1 MVTPAAERK
10 AVAHLREGFEM
21 SERRACKAIGCCRMS
36 MRYKTTRADDA
47 ALRQRMKAIA
57 HERRRFGYRRLH
69 VLLKREGYMIN
80 HKKLFRLYREEKLAV
95 RRRGGRKRA
104 IGTRAPMA
112 VPMAPNDRWSLDF
125 VSDQL
130 TDGRRFRI
138 LTVVDDCT
146 RECLALVADTS
157 LSGARVARE
166 LDRLTIERGKPRMV
180 VSDNGSELTSNA
192 ILTWAD
198 HARVDWHYIAPGKP
212 MQNAFIESFNGRL
225 RDELLNETLFTSLAQ
240 ARVALGCWRA
250 DYNDARPHSQ
260 LRWRTPSEFAFT
272 FHPRRDLALRYAKG
286 SAPAPVAP
294 TAQPGIPTARS
305 ELTAG

>member
-1 MVTPAAERK
+1 
-10 AVAHLREGFEM
+10 M
-21 SERRACKAIGCCRMS
+21 SERRACKAIGCCRMT
-36 MRYKTTRADDA
+36 MRYQTIRPDDTG
-47 ALRQRMKAIA
+47 LRQRMKAIA

-69 VLLKREGYMIN
+69 VLLKREGYVIN

-104 IGTRAPMA
+104 IGTRAPML
-112 VPMAPNDRWSLDF
+112 VPLAPNQRWSLDF

-130 TDGRRFRI
+130 TCGRRFRI

-146 RECLALVADTS
+146 RECLALVVDTS
-157 LSGARVARE
+157 LSGVRVARE
-166 LDRLTIERGKPRMV
+166 LDRLMIERGKPWMI

-198 HARVDWHYIAPGKP
+198 RSRVEWHYIAPGKP
-212 MQNAFIESFNGRL
+212 MQNGFIESFNGRL

-240 ARVALGCWRA
+240 ACFALRCWRA
-250 DYNDARPHSQ
+250 DYNEERSHSK
-260 LRWRTPSEFAFT
+260 LGWCTPSEFAST
-272 FHPRRDLALRYAKG
+272 FHPRRDLALRYANG

-294 TAQPGIPTARS
+294 TAQQGKS
-305 ELTAG
+305 NGQGELRTG

>member
-1 MVTPAAERK
+1 MVTPATERK
-10 AVAHLREGFEM
+10 AVVHLRDAFGM
-21 SERRACKAIGCCRMS
+21 SERRACKAIGCCRMTV
-36 MRYKTTRADDA
+36 RYRTTRADDA
-47 ALRQRMKAIA
+47 GLRQRMREVAQQ
-57 HERRRFGYRRLH
+57 RRRFGYRRLH
-69 VLLKREGYMIN
+69 VLLKREGYVIN

-104 IGTRAPMA
+104 IGTRAPMT

-130 TDGRRFRI
+130 TDGRRFRV

-157 LSGARVARE
+157 LSGTRVARE
-166 LDRLTIERGKPRMV
+166 LDRLLIERGKPKMV

-198 HARVDWHYIAPGKP
+198 HSRVEWHYIAPGKP

-240 ARVALGCWRA
+240 VRIALGGWRA
-250 DYNDARPHSQ
+250 DYNDHRPHSK
-260 LRWRTPSEFAFT
+260 LGWKTPSEFAFT

-286 SAPAPVAP
+286 SAPAPVAS
-294 TAQPGIPTARS
+294 TAQQRKSNGKG
-305 ELTAG
+305 ELRTE